1 MHRLVNPMIDSA
13 FKALF
18 ANPEHSY
25 LLVDLLNAIVKP
37 EVPILSVEYLD
48 PVDGP
53 DRIDGRGTAVDVKV
67 KDSEGHL
74 YQVEVQ
80 VVLHPAIAA
89 RIALTWSRMYDRQLN
104 RGDGYDKLG
113 PVTAVWILDRRFGP
127 DDRLHRHYAI
137 RDRQGALL
145 TDHCNIHVLELANL
159 PPPDL
164 HDPEE
169 RWLYFL
175 KKARTWRTLPPEF
188 DRSPFT
194 EAMQIMKRFSQ
205 DDAQYYR
212 YMAELDAET
221 VQITIE
227 NAMEQATERAEQAT
241 ERAEQA
247 TERAE
252 QATERAEQATERA
265 ERDRKELERSR
276 QDLER
281 ARTEKERAQAE
292 KERAQAEKES
302 AQAEKERAQAE
313 KERALRELA
322 ERDAELARLRAL
334 LDESR

>member
-67 KDSEGHL
+67 RDSEGHL

-159 PPPDL
+159 PLPDL
-164 HDPEE
+164 QDPEE

-175 KKARTWRTLPPEF
+175 KKARTWRTLPPEL

-227 NAMEQATERAEQAT
+227 NAMEQATERAEQAM
-241 ERAEQA
+241 Q
-247 TERAE
+247 
-252 QATERAEQATERA
+252 RA

-281 ARTEKERAQAE
+281 ART
-292 KERAQAEKES
+292 EKES

-322 ERDAELARLRAL
+322 ERDTELARLRAL
-334 LDESR
+334 LDESRK

>member
-1 MHRLVNPMIDSA
+1 
-13 FKALF
+13 
-18 ANPEHSY
+18 
-25 LLVDLLNAIVKP
+25 
-37 EVPILSVEYLD
+37 
-48 PVDGP
+48 
-53 DRIDGRGTAVDVKV
+53 
-67 KDSEGHL
+67 
-74 YQVEVQ
+74 
-80 VVLHPAIAA
+80 
-89 RIALTWSRMYDRQLN
+89 MYDRQLN

-159 PPPDL
+159 PLPDL
-164 HDPEE
+164 QDPEE

-175 KKARTWRTLPPEF
+175 KKARTWRTLPPEL

-227 NAMEQATERAEQAT
+227 NAMEQATERAEQAM
-241 ERAEQA
+241 Q
-247 TERAE
+247 
-252 QATERAEQATERA
+252 RA

-281 ARTEKERAQAE
+281 ART
-292 KERAQAEKES
+292 EKES

-322 ERDAELARLRAL
+322 ERDTELARLRAL
-334 LDESR
+334 LDESRK